1 MNSEQP
7 THGFPSYKKTTPT
20 TINSL
25 LPQITMTAVTVSYHD
40 LKQGVS
46 QQTLTEAFGPDSLGI
61 IIIDDLP
68 EEFVRL
74 RQRVLRLALALASL
88 PADELAKLEVERST
102 WLVGWLCGKEMLA
115 PGKPDTHKGLWYV
128 NTAFHHD
135 PSQEGPQL
143 GPGFDRYPTYTTP
156 NVWPSP
162 DLPGMASFEPDL
174 KSLINIIVDTAE
186 MVARN
191 CDAYCQRAITD
202 YPQGYLERVVRELS
216 CSKARLLHYFP
227 MEANAN
233 PDDWCT
239 EHLDHSCLTGLTLA
253 MFIDEANGDTELAK
267 CPDADAGLYIRDRHG
282 NPVKVS
288 IPPHCLAFQTG
299 STLEEVSKGQFKAVY
314 HKVRG
319 AAVPG
324 VARNTLAVF
333 CQPNLNEPV
342 NLKENFA
349 EYALRVIDGFH

>member
-1 MNSEQP
+1 MDQELNRKIDAFIEANKEQMLQDIAALVA
-7 THGFPSYKKTTPT
+7 
-20 TINSL
+20 INS
-25 LPQITMTAVTVSYHD
+25 VE
-40 LKQGVS
+40 S
-46 QQTLTEAFGPDSLGI
+46 QPAEGAPFGAGPRAALDKTL
-61 IIIDDLP
+61 
-68 EEFVRL
+68 
-74 RQRVLRLALALASL
+74 
-88 PADELAKLEVERST
+88 ELADRMGLET
-102 WLVGWLCGKEMLA
+102 C
-115 PGKPDTHKGLWYV
+115 
-128 NTAFHHD
+128 
-135 PSQEGPQL
+135 
-143 GPGFDRYPTYTTP
+143 
-156 NVWPSP
+156 
-162 DLPGMASFEPDL
+162 
-174 KSLINIIVDTAE
+174 
-186 MVARN
+186 N
-191 CDAYCQRAITD
+191 CYRYCQQELTD

-253 MFIDEANGDTELAK
+253 MFIDENDNDAELAK
-267 CPDADAGLYIRDRHG
+267 CPDPDAGLYIRDRHG

-288 IPPHCLAFQTG
+288 IPPHSLAFQTG
-299 STLEEVSKGQFKAVY
+299 LTLQEVSHGQFQAVY

>member
-1 MNSEQP
+1 
-7 THGFPSYKKTTPT
+7 
-20 TINSL
+20 
-25 LPQITMTAVTVSYHD
+25 MTAVTVSYHD
-40 LKQGVS
+40 LQQGVP
-46 QQTLTEAFGPDSLGI
+46 QQTLADAFGPDSLGI
-61 IIIDDLP
+61 IIINDLP
-68 EEFVRL
+68 PEFVRL
-74 RQRVLRLALALASL
+74 RQRVLRLALALAHL
-88 PADELAKLEVERST
+88 PQDELAKLEVEKST

-135 PSQEGPQL
+135 PSQEAPNL
-143 GPGFDRYPTYTTP
+143 GPEFDDKYPTYTTA
-156 NVWPSP
+156 NVWPHP
-162 DLPGMASFEPDL
+162 GLPGMASFEPDL
-174 KSLINIIVDTAE
+174 KALVNIIIDTAE
-186 MVARN
+186 LVARN
-191 CDAYCQRAITD
+191 CDRYCQQELTD

-253 MFIDEANGDTELAK
+253 MFIDENDNDAELAK
-267 CPDADAGLYIRDRHG
+267 CPDPDAGLYIRDRHG

-288 IPPHCLAFQTG
+288 IPPHSLAFQTG
-299 STLEEVSKGQFKAVY
+299 LTLQEVSHGQFQAVY